1 MEEALQGPGQ
11 NVFIAPVHL
20 AQLKA
25 ESEFADVPA
34 EEMTP
39 AQYREPAARYNGG
52 PYWQSDSAQAY
63 GRGFDNNLDDARNAL
78 RR

>member
-52 PYWQSDSAQAY
+52 PY
-63 GRGFDNNLDDARNAL
+63 
-78 RR
+78 